1 MPAMPWHML
10 QDPGWYQTMGVWG
23 LILVVMAVFVMRTAP
38 SERKSTLRILALFV
52 LSFVGSLV
60 GGLLGYW
67 GLDTAGRVTQATA
80 KLLTGISIIQITR
93 AFVVRVVLSRLR
105 LFPPRIL
112 VDVVVIMA
120 SLVWGLYILYDDL
133 RVDLASIVTT
143 SAVITVV
150 LGFALQ
156 DTLGNI
162 LGGLALQLDQ
172 TVRVGEWIE
181 LDKQTTGRVVEIRW
195 RQTSIETRDWET
207 VVIPNSVLMKNR
219 FIVIGRRHGQPIQQ
233 RQWIPFHVAT
243 KYPPPLVID
252 TVNDAIRR
260 ADIPHVARNP
270 EPTCMLVDMVSSTP
284 RYSVAYWLT
293 DLGALN
299 PTNADMRVHIV
310 SALQRAGIPIALPSQ
325 GIFLSEEPDTR
336 EMELDRDMRRRVAA
350 LHGIDLFDGFSEAE
364 LHRLAERLAL
374 TPFSAGDALTQQGA
388 TADWLYIIANG
399 KADVYVENGNN
410 RAKVAELGPG
420 MLCGEMG
427 LMTGEPR
434 AATVIARTHM
444 DCYRL
449 DKQSFRDLLVSRP
462 EVADQIS
469 TLLAKRRAQLD
480 ATLRGLDE
488 AAQSSLTMNTRND
501 IRRAIQHFFGLAD

>member
-1 MPAMPWHML
+1 MRAMPWHIL
-10 QDPGWYQTMGVWG
+10 QDPDWYRTMALWA
-23 LILVVMAVFVMRTAP
+23 LALVVMAVFVMRTTPA
-38 SERKSTLRILALFV
+38 ERSATLRTLALFV
-52 LSFVGSLV
+52 LAFVGALIA
-60 GGLLGYW
+60 GLLGY
-67 GLDTAGRVTQATA
+67 GGFETAGKATQGLAS
-80 KLLTGISIIQITR
+80 LLTGISIIQISR
-93 AFVVRVVLSRLR
+93 SFVVRVVLARIRLY
-105 LFPPRIL
+105 PPRIL
-112 VDVVVIMA
+112 VDVIVIIA
-120 SLVWGLYILYDDL
+120 SLVWGLYILYTDF

-181 LDKQTTGRVVEIRW
+181 LNDSTVGKVVEIRW

-207 VVIPNSVLMKNR
+207 VVVPNSVLMKNR
-219 FIVIGRRHGQPIQQ
+219 FTVIGRRIGQPIQQ
-233 RQWIPFHVAT
+233 RQWIPFNVAL
-243 KYPPPLVID
+243 KYPPALVVE

-270 EPTCMLVDMVSSTP
+270 EPTCMLVELASSSP
-284 RYSVAYWLT
+284 GYSVAYWLT
-293 DLGALN
+293 ELGAMN
-299 PTNADMRVHIV
+299 PTNSDMRVHIV
-310 SALQRAGIPIALPSQ
+310 SALQRAGIPVALPSQ
-325 GIFLSEEPDTR
+325 SIFLSQEPDTR
-336 EMELDRDMRRRVAA
+336 ELELDREMRRRVAA
-350 LHGIDLFDGFSEAE
+350 LHGIDLFDGFADAD
-364 LHRLAERLAL
+364 LHRLADRLAS

-399 KADVYVENGNN
+399 KADVYVENGLE

-449 DKQSFRDLLVSRP
+449 DKDSFRDLLVSRP

-480 ATLRGLDE
+480 ATLKGLDE
-488 AAQSSLTMNTRND
+488 AAQAALTAHTRND
-501 IRRAIQHFFGLAD
+501 IRRTIQHFFGLAD